1 VPVTLQI
8 LLTNDD
14 GIHAH
19 GIAVLRRAVEGLGE
33 VTTIAPERNAS
44 AVARAITIDRAL
56 TLRPVTFGDGW
67 SGLACDG
74 TPTDCVRVGLLG
86 EVAPAPDIVLSGI
99 NLGAN
104 MGADVTY
111 SGTVGAAFEA
121 TLRGRP
127 AVAFSV
133 ESTAPRWLDEAVDVV
148 RDLVERTAGRGLPRR
163 TMLNINLP
171 DRPAAEFTGV
181 LPARLG
187 GVSRCDRVFLT
198 GDGDGHGSAEAVRE
212 ECGLPLAA
220 DGRPAAHAYSVL
232 GDDPDAG
239 NPAATDFDVVAAGA
253 VAVTPL
259 RHDLLDADLLAE
271 LGDWRLGMERIGG

>member
-1 VPVTLQI
+1 MTLQI

-14 GIHAH
+14 GIQAH
-19 GIAVLRRAVEGLGE
+19 GIAVLRRAVDGLGE
-33 VTTIAPERNAS
+33 VTTIAPERNSS

-67 SGLACDG
+67 KGIACDG

-111 SGTVGAAFEA
+111 SGTVGAALEA

-133 ESTAPRWLDEAVDVV
+133 ESTAPRWLDESADVV
-148 RDLVERTAGRGLPRR
+148 RDLVERIVGRGLPRH

-187 GVSRCDRVFLT
+187 GASRCDRVFLT
-198 GDGDGHGSAEAVRE
+198 GDGDGDGHGPAEAVRE

-220 DGRPAAHAYSVL
+220 DGRPAARSYSVL

-239 NPAATDFDVVAAGA
+239 HPAATDFDVVTAGA

-271 LGDWRLGMERIGG
+271 LSGWRLGLERAGG